1 MNNLPSWIH
10 PALIQAN
17 LEAQKKKVWISNW
30 NNTNHIVED
39 HIKWT
44 KAWIEKVTWNKEK
57 QEKIKNSS
65 QRAPSKSIK
74 WLLNF
79 LWIKLEEFKWK
90 NVVDLWWW
98 FWWLAKNIV
107 NYVNNI
113 TIVDPIFIE
122 ENIDNLLN
130 KNIIEQVRLIN
141 ARNDLVKSNP
151 NIPKETPNS
160 IESKKVLEEMK
171 WWINY
176 SQIKYPNVI
185 RNPSYAENIVWIEN
199 NSQDYVFC
207 NYVLS
212 KETIDIEDAIK
223 ELNRILKSGWKIIY
237 SDYEKDEKLLIEFK
251 KYFKLEIIY
260 DEKDWIIII
269 CTK

>member
-17 LEAQKKKVWISNW
+17 IEAQERKLWKTNLEQ
-30 NNTNHIVED
+30 NNPNVENHIN
-39 HIKWT
+39 WT
-44 KAWIEKVTWNKEK
+44 KIWIEKVTWN
-57 QEKIKNSS
+57 QEKKKKIVDINQRSPSNSIYS
-65 QRAPSKSIK
+65 LI
-74 WLLNF
+74 LF
-79 LWIKLEEFKWK
+79 LWLEFEEFKWK
-90 NVVDLWWW
+90 NVIDIGWW

-107 NYVNNI
+107 DFAKKLI
-113 TIVDPIFIE
+113 IVDPIFSEDIE
-122 ENIDNLLN
+122 KTFK
-130 KNIIEQVRLIN
+130 KNIEDQEYFIYTRKESLK
-141 ARNDLVKSNP
+141 NDRTKSHIHAQIQEW
-151 NIPKETPNS
+151 NI
-160 IESKKVLEEMK
+160 VLEEMK

-176 SQIKYPNVI
+176 TKENFPNVE
-185 RNPSYAENIVWIEN
+185 RNPSYAEKIVWIEN

-237 SDYEKDEKLLIEFK
+237 SDYEKDEKLLTEFK